1 MRRCLWRLL
10 FIGLFITPTANS
22 TTAIRIDDRPAFFI
36 PPQFLDVI
44 YHADG
49 NKEKCDLRRK
59 TTGFPPRTLNRRKMG
74 GLKVVRMGKIM
85 LPEQILAVIVAV

>member
-1 MRRCLWRLL
+1 VCGDFFSSAYLSLQQQTVPL
-10 FIGLFITPTANS
+10 QSGL
-22 TTAIRIDDRPAFFI
+22 TTDQLSSSH
-36 PPQFLDVI
+36 PQFLDVI